1 MRHNVKEYERILYKE
16 LKRRKLFSKFCMAI
30 AQAYA
35 PSYSY
40 DTDGNKIKYQ
50 PIPKDKKENYILHF
64 TNYDEKYFEGVKK
77 WYIKSNP
84 MIQP

>member
-30 AQAYA
+30 AQAFA

-40 DTDGNKIKYQ
+40 DVFGNRRYH
-50 PIPKDKKENYILHF
+50 PIPKDKKEEYILHF
-64 TNYDEKYFEGVKK
+64 TNYDEKFFEGVKK
-77 WYIKSNP
+77 WNIKSNP